1 MTKRYKGGEG
11 QMAKI
16 VDRIKEYLRGPKGRR
31 MTEKAKTMARD
42 PRNRQRFQRLMDRV
56 RGHKT
61 PH

>member
-1 MTKRYKGGEG
+1 VNG
-11 QMAKI
+11 QMAKLL
-16 VDRIKEYLRGPKGRR
+16 DRIKEYLRGPQGRR

-42 PRNRQRFQRLMDRV
+42 PRNKQRLQRLMDRL

>member
-1 MTKRYKGGEG
+1 
-11 QMAKI
+11 MAKLL
-16 VDRIKEYLRGPKGRR
+16 DRIKEYLSGPQGRR

-42 PRNRQRFQRLMDRV
+42 PRNKQRLQRLMDRF